1 MTDRELLQQV
11 LDALEHLHRTG
22 DTQVFDLCD
31 APVLIPALRSRLAQP
46 EQPAQY
52 DCCANCLRPEREHN
66 EGECPKPY
74 TTVWHAWDY
83 AFQPEQPA
91 KDPCIDGSCT
101 CCWTDLDEQPAPE
114 PVAWHEPGAYGNVT
128 VHKEWAE
135 RNGWL
140 PLFTA

>member
-1 MTDRELLQQV
+1 MNHTEATDYLKATINAFGPGEGIALTQDSWSKLR
-11 LDALEHLHRTG
+11 DAIET
-22 DTQVFDLCD
+22 V
-31 APVLIPALRSRLAQP
+31 I